1 MSPETKRK
9 FLEFYRKDKKY
20 GVSKGISV
28 VTGGLFYQVDYEICK
43 SELKSYGKRK
53 MGVIIAVASASAFSG
68 EVILATNAINVTKIA
83 NAMHN
88 VFAVAYYIAHN
99 IAESPILVVDC
110 ALFGEYISSYEDTDC
125 N

>member
-9 FLEFYRKDKKY
+9 FLESYRKDKKY
-20 GVSKGISV
+20 GVSSGIGV
-28 VTGGLFYQVDYEICK
+28 VTGGPFYQVSYEICK
-43 SELKSYGKRK
+43 SELKNYNKRK
-53 MGVIIAVASASAFSG
+53 MGVIIAVASASTFSG
-68 EVILATNAINVTKIA
+68 EVVLETNATKIA

-88 VFAVAYYIAHN
+88 VSAVAYYIAHN

-110 ALFGEYISSYEDTDC
+110 VLFGQYISSYEDTDY